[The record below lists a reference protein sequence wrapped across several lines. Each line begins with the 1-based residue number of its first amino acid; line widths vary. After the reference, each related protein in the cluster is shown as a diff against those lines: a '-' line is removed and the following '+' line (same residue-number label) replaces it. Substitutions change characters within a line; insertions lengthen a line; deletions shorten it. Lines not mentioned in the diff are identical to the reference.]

1 MKEVVRQEKHI
12 GYVYIPI
19 DGGNIEDCSRAIDT
33 FPHCFMIYEQYVTAY
48 KKLQSI
54 KANPSGQIF
63 TFVTSHISLPCI
75 CNKYKLMSTTY

>member
-33 FPHCFMIYEQYVTAY
+33 FPYCFMTYEQYVTAY

-54 KANPSGQIF
+54 
-63 TFVTSHISLPCI
+63 
-75 CNKYKLMSTTY
+75 

>member
-33 FPHCFMIYEQYVTAY
+33 FPHWFDDLRAVRY
-48 KKLQSI
+48 
-54 KANPSGQIF
+54 
-63 TFVTSHISLPCI
+63 SL
-75 CNKYKLMSTTY
+75 